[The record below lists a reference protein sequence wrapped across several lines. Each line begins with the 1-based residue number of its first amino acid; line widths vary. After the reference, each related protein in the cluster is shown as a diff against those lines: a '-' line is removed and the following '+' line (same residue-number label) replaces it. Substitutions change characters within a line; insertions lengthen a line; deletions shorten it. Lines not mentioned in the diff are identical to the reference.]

1 MIQCITVG
9 GSEVKVLTSDAKPG
23 YIGLASKQEKEQGVC
38 TGVTEFCL
46 PASITPYA
54 QPGLLGKRNEAPRPR
69 PRAREGTGG
78 MYRSER
84 WPEEESPSRRSSRR
98 SSGRRASLPRELS
111 PPAPPAAASPRRNKP
126 HQLDFLVTGKQ
137 ILKKSDRASSLPGAY
152 HRRLSSEAGASKPRK
167 LTESPRRA
175 PRPPPPAA
183 PSTRD
188 AALDE
193 QLSLDLSQ
201 IQALATSTPRP
212 PRPHGRSASVQSAPH
227 RLRRAPAPTPAPTEV
242 DYSSVSPEYSG
253 QSSAELSPSR
263 GSRDQLV
270 SSCCVSTWPECS
282 ETDTAVESGGGAGS
296 EGGAGGAGRAPCD
309 GEWCSFWAN
318 YNNSMP
324 HVPVQSYYDQCPTP
338 YRTDT
343 LDLADFTE
351 PSLPPE
357 LDSPRRAPDREL
369 LASVIRQQGLALS
382 PRETQGVIKCA
393 HLLGTVLARAI
404 ERSARAARKHNM
416 TLDLHDA
423 APPAPPAPSAPSA
436 PSSASATTQ
445 TDISLPNTR
454 SAPRIFENILRQ
466 LSRSS
471 LDVDKDKGEPKPDSG
486 AEASTQ
492 QASSDPPSDPRPE
505 L

>member
-1 MIQCITVG
+1 
-9 GSEVKVLTSDAKPG
+9 
-23 YIGLASKQEKEQGVC
+23 
-38 TGVTEFCL
+38 
-46 PASITPYA
+46 
-54 QPGLLGKRNEAPRPR
+54 
-69 PRAREGTGG
+69 

-126 HQLDFLVTGKQ
+126 HQLDFL
-137 ILKKSDRASSLPGAY
+137 
-152 HRRLSSEAGASKPRK
+152 
-167 LTESPRRA
+167 
-175 PRPPPPAA
+175 
-183 PSTRD
+183 
-188 AALDE
+188 
-193 QLSLDLSQ
+193 

-270 SSCCVSTWPECS
+270 SSCRCVLFVCSCCVSTWPECS

-404 ERSARAARKHNM
+404 DRSARAARKHNM
-416 TLDLHDA
+416 TLDLQDA
-423 APPAPPAPSAPSA
+423 APPAPSAPSA

-471 LDVDKDKGEPKPDSG
+471 LDVDKDKDKVTLAPH
-486 AEASTQ
+486 
-492 QASSDPPSDPRPE
+492 
-505 L
+505 

>member
-1 MIQCITVG
+1 
-9 GSEVKVLTSDAKPG
+9 
-23 YIGLASKQEKEQGVC
+23 
-38 TGVTEFCL
+38 
-46 PASITPYA
+46 
-54 QPGLLGKRNEAPRPR
+54 
-69 PRAREGTGG
+69 

-84 WPEEESPSRRSSRR
+84 WPEEESLSRRSSRR
-98 SSGRRASLPRELS
+98 SSGGSTAGGTGRRASLS
-111 PPAPPAAASPRRNKP
+111 PPAAATPRRNKP
-126 HQLDFLVTGKQ
+126 QHLDFLVTGKQ

-152 HRRLSSEAGASKPRK
+152 HRRLSSEGSKPRK
-167 LTESPRRA
+167 LTDSPRRA
-175 PRPPPPAA
+175 PRPPPA
-183 PSTRD
+183 PSNTRD
-188 AALDE
+188 TSLEDH
-193 QLSLDLSQ
+193 LSLDLSQ

-212 PRPHGRSASVQSAPH
+212 PRPQARSASVQSAPH
-227 RLRRAPAPTPAPTEV
+227 RMRRAPAPAPAPLEV

-296 EGGAGGAGRAPCD
+296 AGAGARAPCD

-351 PSLPPE
+351 PSLPAE
-357 LDSPRRAPDREL
+357 LDSPRRAPDRDL
-369 LASVIRQQGLALS
+369 LGDIIRQHGLTLS
-382 PRETQGVIKCA
+382 PRDTQSVIKCA

-404 ERSARAARKHNM
+404 ERQARNKRKHDM
-416 TLDLHDA
+416 RLDLQDT
-423 APPAPPAPSAPSA
+423 APPAPP
-436 PSSASATTQ
+436 SASATTQ

-471 LDVDKDKGEPKPDSG
+471 LDVDKDKDKGEARPDAG
-486 AEASTQ
+486 ADTSAQ
-492 QASSDPPSDPRPE
+492 QASGDPPGDQ
-505 L
+505 

>member
-1 MIQCITVG
+1 M
-9 GSEVKVLTSDAKPG
+9 
-23 YIGLASKQEKEQGVC
+23 Y
-38 TGVTEFCL
+38 
-46 PASITPYA
+46 
-54 QPGLLGKRNEAPRPR
+54 
-69 PRAREGTGG
+69 

-111 PPAPPAAASPRRNKP
+111 PPAPPAPPAAASPRRNKP
-126 HQLDFLVTGKQ
+126 HQLDFL
-137 ILKKSDRASSLPGAY
+137 
-152 HRRLSSEAGASKPRK
+152 
-167 LTESPRRA
+167 
-175 PRPPPPAA
+175 
-183 PSTRD
+183 
-188 AALDE
+188 
-193 QLSLDLSQ
+193 
-201 IQALATSTPRP
+201 ALATSTPRP

-270 SSCCVSTWPECS
+270 SS

-338 YRTDT
+338 
-343 LDLADFTE
+343 
-351 PSLPPE
+351 
-357 LDSPRRAPDREL
+357 
-369 LASVIRQQGLALS
+369 VIRQQGLALS

-423 APPAPPAPSAPSA
+423 APPAPPAPPAPSA

-471 LDVDKDKGEPKPDSG
+471 LDVDKDKVTLAPRLDATLGKGEPKPDSG

-492 QASSDPPSDPRPE
+492 QASSDPPSDPRPD